1 MNSLDDFQKF
11 SQIDT
16 QNMLGEIN
24 HLPSQLEQAWEMGNQ
39 LPLPQVGPIQH
50 VLIAG
55 MGGSAIG
62 ADLLGA
68 YLEPL
73 GRVPFIVQRDYTL
86 PGWANSPA
94 TLVVASSHSGN
105 TEETLS
111 VFEQAVAAG
120 CSVAAICTGG
130 KLAELAET
138 RGIPLWRFKHDG
150 QPRAAVGFSF
160 GLLLAMLSRLGLLP
174 DPSAELLDAIQAMRH
189 QQQTLLAEAPVVNN
203 PAKRLAGQ
211 LINRWVVVMGSG
223 FLAPVARRWKGQISE
238 VSKAWAQFE
247 FLPEADHNTLAGVE
261 NPPEMLSQTMI
272 LFLRGSLDH
281 PQNILRSDLTRQTFM
296 LAGLGTDY
304 FEAKGETRL
313 AQMWTTLHFGD
324 YVSYYLAMAYGVDPT
339 PVPAIESLKLAL
351 KHARSQK

>member
-11 SQIDT
+11 SQIDP

-24 HLPSQLEQAWEMGNQ
+24 NLPSQLEQAWEMGNQ
-39 LPLPQVGPIQH
+39 LPLPQMKNIQQ

-86 PGWANSPA
+86 PAWANSPA
-94 TLVVASSHSGN
+94 TLVIASSHSGN

-111 VFEQAVAAG
+111 VFEQAIASG

-130 KLAELAET
+130 KLAELAES
-138 RGIPLWRFKHDG
+138 RGVCLWRFRHAG

-174 DPSAELLDAIQAMRH
+174 DPSAELMDAIQAMRD
-189 QQQTLLAEAPVVNN
+189 QQRTLHAEAPVTSN

-223 FLAPVARRWKGQISE
+223 LLSPVARRWKGQISE
-238 VSKAWAQFE
+238 VAKAWAQFE

-261 NPPEMLSQTMI
+261 NPPEMLNQTMI
-272 LFLRGSLDH
+272 IFLRASLDH
-281 PQNILRSDLTRQTFM
+281 PQNVLRSDLTRQTFM

-304 FEAKGETRL
+304 FEAKGDTRL
-313 AQMWTTLHFGD
+313 AQMWTALHFGD

-339 PVPAIESLKLAL
+339 PVPAIESLKLAM
-351 KHARSQK
+351 KHARLQK

>member
-1 MNSLDDFQKF
+1 MNNLDDFQKF

-39 LPLPQVGPIQH
+39 LPVPQVGPIQH

-62 ADLLGA
+62 ADLLAA

-86 PGWANSPA
+86 PRWANSPA

-130 KLAELAET
+130 KLAEFAET

-174 DPSAELLDAIQAMRH
+174 DPSAELMDAIQAMRH

-272 LFLRGSLDH
+272 IFLRGSLDH

>member
-11 SQIDT
+11 SQIDS

-24 HLPSQLEQAWEMGNQ
+24 NLPSQLQQAWEMGNQ
-39 LPLPQVGPIQH
+39 LPLPPISNIQQVL
-50 VLIAG
+50 VAG

-73 GRVPFIVQRDYTL
+73 GRVPFVVQRDYTL
-86 PGWANSPA
+86 PAWANSPA
-94 TLVVASSHSGN
+94 TLVIASSHSGN

-111 VFEQAVAAG
+111 VFEQAIAAG

-130 KLAELAET
+130 KLAELAESQ
-138 RGIPLWRFKHDG
+138 GIPLWRFKHTG

-174 DPSAELLDAIQAMRH
+174 DPSAELRDATQAMRQ
-189 QQQTLLAEAPVVNN
+189 QQQTLLAEVPVTSN

-238 VSKAWAQFE
+238 VSKTWAQFE

-261 NPPEMLSQTMI
+261 NPPSMLSQTMI
-272 LFLRGSLDH
+272 IFLKAPLDH
-281 PQNILRSDLTRQTFM
+281 PQNILRNDLTRQTFM

-304 FEAKGETRL
+304 FQAKGESRL

-351 KHARSQK
+351 KHARPQK

>member
-1 MNSLDDFQKF
+1 MINLDDFQKF
-11 SQIDT
+11 SQVDS

-24 HLPSQLEQAWEMGNQ
+24 NLPYQLEQAWEMGNR
-39 LPLPQVGPIQH
+39 LPLPSVGNIQQVL
-50 VLIAG
+50 VAG

-73 GRVPFIVQRDYTL
+73 GRVPYFVQRDYTL
-86 PGWANSPA
+86 PAWANSPA

-111 VFEQAVAAG
+111 VFEQAIAAG

-130 KLAELAET
+130 KLAELAES
-138 RGIPLWRFKHDG
+138 RGIPLWRFHHTG
-150 QPRAAVGFSF
+150 QPRAAVGYSF
-160 GLLLAMLSRLGLLP
+160 GLLLAMLSRLDLMP
-174 DPSAELLDAIQAMRH
+174 DPSAELEDAIQAMLG
-189 QQQTLLAEAPVVNN
+189 QQQTLLADIPVTRN

-261 NPPEMLSQTMI
+261 NPPSMLSQTMI
-272 LFLRGSLDH
+272 VFLRASLDH
-281 PQNILRSDLTRQTFM
+281 PQNILRNDLTRQTFM

-304 FEAKGETRL
+304 FEAKGESRM

-339 PVPAIESLKLAL
+339 PVPAIESLKIAL
-351 KHARSQK
+351 KHARLPK